1 MTAVG
6 QNGPL
11 GCHLAARGL
20 VKAFRRRRVLD
31 GVHFDV
37 RQGEVVGLLGPNGAG
52 KTTSFNLVVGMLR
65 PEGGRVTLD
74 QDDLTHLPMHKRA
87 RRGIGY
93 LPQEASIFRKLTV
106 RQNFIAVL
114 ELDRSISPAVRE
126 GKAAA
131 LIDEFGL
138 SHVADSLGETLSGGE
153 RRRAE
158 IARSLIP
165 GPRFILFDEP
175 FAGVDP
181 INVGDLQRQIRL
193 LRQRGLGIL
202 ITDHNVRDTLRICDR
217 AYIIAEGRILESG
230 TPAEIAQSERARS
243 VYLGERFQLDEH
255 PTS

>member
-1 MTAVG
+1 MSAG
-6 QNGPL
+6 RPNGPMSS
-11 GCHLAARGL
+11 HLAARGL
-20 VKAFRRRRVLD
+20 VKAFRRRRVVD

-93 LPQEASIFRKLTV
+93 LPQEPSIFRKLTV
-106 RQNFIAVL
+106 RKNFIAVL
-114 ELDRSISPAVRE
+114 ELDRSMSPAARE
-126 GKAAA
+126 AKAAA

-138 SHVADSLGETLSGGE
+138 SHVANSLGETLSGGE

-243 VYLGERFQLDEH
+243 VYLGERFRLDEH
-255 PTS
+255 PTT